1 MSHIIAVIVYISPS
15 AAGPATTLYL
25 PKRSAA
31 SITINCGLKKKSKA
45 NRKRGAVMAG
55 NHEKLCCP
63 KAARK
68 ETEAKNNYRE
78 NTGAKMGKNSVKEE
92 WNVIKHMTDSSNPA
106 SSVQED
112 LEFSTELDLLLD
124 RPLCAQTVCLGLH
137 PSSLPPPPPPMF
149 FMHG

>member
-1 MSHIIAVIVYISPS
+1 
-15 AAGPATTLYL
+15 
-25 PKRSAA
+25 
-31 SITINCGLKKKSKA
+31 
-45 NRKRGAVMAG
+45 MAG
-55 NHEKLCCP
+55 NHEELCCP

-137 PSSLPPPPPPMF
+137 PSSLPPPQCF
-149 FMHG
+149 FKHG

>member
-1 MSHIIAVIVYISPS
+1 MIVRVYLN
-15 AAGPATTLYL
+15 AYHVCTLTTLYL

-55 NHEKLCCP
+55 NREELCCP

-78 NTGAKMGKNSVKEE
+78 KTATKMGKNSVKEE
-92 WNVIKHMTDSSNPA
+92 
-106 SSVQED
+106 
-112 LEFSTELDLLLD
+112 
-124 RPLCAQTVCLGLH
+124 
-137 PSSLPPPPPPMF
+137 
-149 FMHG
+149 